1 MKKNIHPQQKEVEVT
16 CTTCKNVLNTS
27 STLNKDF
34 KIDTCSSCHPFYTG
48 EQKFSNT
55 KGRIDKF
62 NNQLKAKDTIAQ
74 KKAADSKAQKSINEK
89 IKENKN

>member
-1 MKKNIHPQQKEVEVT
+1 MKKNIHPLQKEVEVT